1 MPESGRSAWHKGLG
15 DDGSAMGPSPAL
27 TSLPD
32 GAILLMIS
40 RCPGIVAAA
49 LTRELRVIG
58 GIPHSHHS
66 CVMRIKEIKE

>member
-1 MPESGRSAWHKGLG
+1 MRADAKNGVNLFKGECPG
-15 DDGSAMGPSPAL
+15 AAL

-49 LTRELRVIG
+49 LTREFRVIG